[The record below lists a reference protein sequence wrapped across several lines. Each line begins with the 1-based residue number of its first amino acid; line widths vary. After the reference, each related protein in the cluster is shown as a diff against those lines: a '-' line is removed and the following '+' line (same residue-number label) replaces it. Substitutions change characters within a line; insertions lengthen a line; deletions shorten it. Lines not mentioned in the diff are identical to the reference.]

1 MKVSEIATVSD
12 EAFAF
17 LLIEN
22 YWDTWCNVNLED
34 YKKQGGNI

>member
-22 YWDTWCNVNLED
+22 FGTP
-34 YKKQGGNI
+34 GPM